1 MRNLLRSRRGSAA
14 FATVIAL
21 VPLIGVVALG
31 AEAGSW
37 YVTRQHAQDAA
48 DSAAMAGAMTI
59 AIQNANNPNIPDSHT
74 YDYRGKEFAAQN
86 TFCNSG
92 DTTGYPGSNCATSHP
107 KGISQTVQIDR
118 GTFDVATNTWTSSA
132 GGSFVRAT
140 VSQQQ
145 PAYLAAVLGLTT
157 VNIGARA
164 IAEVL
169 EPQQICAL
177 ALAKYPSN
185 SAALTLAGSVNFT
198 GTGCAIASDNTV
210 KYASTPTFTGSGW
223 SIDAVNG
230 CVNSGNCN
238 PGVPYNYTM
247 LPAAV
252 PPQLQNLNSES
263 FNTRTGNANP
273 ETSIS
278 CTTAVPPL
286 PAGTTKCFSMAPNAS
301 GAYGN
306 LTVTT
311 GHYVNLAPGTYFFYN
326 ANIKLNGGTV
336 TCTSCTSWTGS
347 GVGVT
352 LVLLG
357 NSSISIAG
365 GAKVNLSASKTNTTS
380 SDLNGVLIDD
390 QAPNGNNNAVT
401 INGGG
406 TVALGGAMYFPNVDV
421 TWSGTIANANTTCSE
436 VIANSLTMSGGA
448 NLSSQGCPPLTVA
461 HTQVVALVH

>member
-118 GTFDVATNTWTSSA
+118 GTFVVATNTWTSSA

-185 SAALTLAGSVNFT
+185 SAALTLAGSVNFS

-247 LPAAV
+247 LPATN
-252 PPQLQNLNSES
+252 PLQVLDTES
-263 FNTRTGNANP
+263 FNTRTGNA
-273 ETSIS
+273 S
-278 CTTAVPPL
+278 A
-286 PAGTTKCFSMAPNAS
+286 TTKLPNCLTSPPAPPGSTKCYTASPNAT
-301 GAYGN
+301 GAYGS
-306 LTVTT
+306 LTVNN
-311 GHYVNLAPGTYFFYN
+311 GDYVNFAPGTYFFYN
-326 ANIKLNGGTV
+326 ATIKINGGNV
-336 TCTSCTSWTGS
+336 TCTSCTSWTTGT

-357 NSSISIAG
+357 NSSISITG
-365 GAKVNLSASKTNTTS
+365 GTVNLSASKTNTTS

-390 QAPNGNNNAVT
+390 QAPNGNNNAVK
-401 INGGG
+401 INGSGN
-406 TVALGGAMYFPNVDV
+406 VALGGAMYFPNVDV
-421 TWSGTIANANTTCSE
+421 TWSGTTANANTTCSE

-448 NLSSQGCPPLTVA
+448 NLSSQGCPPLTVS
-461 HTQVVALVH
+461 HTQVVALVR